1 MNAKEWSK
9 IWRDPHLKVELLHAL
24 YTTHAYPRHVHDYY
38 VICFIEKGVQ
48 SFSHRETK
56 YITPPG
62 GLIVLNPDEPHTGE
76 AATPHGFEYRAI
88 YPTVEHMQAALFELA
103 GRRCQDIPFFPAVR
117 LDNPQLAGW
126 IRDLHLALINDTSP
140 LERESRFLWVLT
152 QLISRYADARPLQR
166 AVGRAPGAVRQACRY
181 IDDRYAEGVTLTE
194 LAAQVGLSP
203 YYFLRVFRQEMGI
216 PPHAYL
222 ESVRIR
228 QAQRLLAEGFPPIQV
243 AYEVG
248 FSDQSHFTHRFKR
261 FIGVTPGQYAQL
273 VNNG

>member
-9 IWRDPHLKVELLHAL
+9 IWRDPHLNVELLHAL
-24 YTTHAYPRHVHDYY
+24 YMTHAYPRHVHDYY
-38 VICFIEKGVQ
+38 VICFIEKGIQ
-48 SFSHRETK
+48 SFSHRGTK

-76 AATPHGFEYRAI
+76 PATRRGFEYRAI
-88 YPTVEHMQAALFELA
+88 YPTVGHMQQALAELT
-103 GRRCQDIPFFPAVR
+103 GRPQDIPFFPQVR
-117 LDNPQLAGW
+117 FDDPELTGW
-126 IRDLHLALINDTSP
+126 LHDLHLALTSDASP
-140 LERESRFLWVLT
+140 LERESRFLWALT
-152 QLISRYADARPLQR
+152 QLISRYADVRPFER
-166 AVGRAPGAVRQACRY
+166 ALGREPGAVRQACDY
-181 IDDRYAEGVTLTE
+181 IDAHYAQGVTLTE
-194 LAAQVGLSP
+194 LAAHVGLSA
-203 YYFLRVFRQEMGI
+203 YYFLRVFRQEIAI

-228 QAQRLLAEGFPPIQV
+228 QAQHRLSLGLPPAQV

-273 VNNG
+273 VKKG